1 MMTHL
6 DQSERWKSPPFARP
20 LKPYTTPSLTVF
32 GSVEH
37 LTNGIGGSNTDH
49 GQANNTKRG
58 VG

>member
-6 DQSERWKSPPFARP
+6 GQSEPRTSPPIARP

-32 GSVEH
+32 GGVEH

-49 GQANNTKRG
+49 GQSNNTKRG
-58 VG
+58 NG